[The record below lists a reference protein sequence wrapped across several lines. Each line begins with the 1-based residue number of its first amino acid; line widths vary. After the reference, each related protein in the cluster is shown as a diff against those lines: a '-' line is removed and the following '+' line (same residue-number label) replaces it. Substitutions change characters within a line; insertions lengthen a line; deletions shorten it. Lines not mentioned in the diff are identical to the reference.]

1 MVGRTE
7 QLNEEQPSFFIRWF
21 GCSSIQLFTYL
32 CPHTKLTVALTIT
45 YFPKHQQTLYNLNPI
60 LTKYANLLV
69 DYSLEIK
76 RGDKFYLRSTTLAE
90 PLVREVY
97 RAAMRKGAS
106 VEVDLGFRGR
116 DQIFLEEGEG
126 EQLRY
131 VSPTYRLA
139 METFDAYLFIRA
151 PFNLKAG
158 GQVDPEKVKIQKAA
172 SAPISK
178 TYFER
183 TATRELRRSLC
194 QYPTIASAQNAGMSL
209 EAYESFIFNACK
221 LNTPDPVKAWLEV
234 RHFQQQ
240 IVDVLNAAD
249 HIHYKGDGIDIQ
261 FSTKGRTWINSD
273 GQTNMPS
280 GEVYTSP
287 VEDSVNGTVHF
298 SYPAV
303 YMGREVEGVTLWVKD
318 GLIYKWEAR
327 QGQDFLDHIFEI
339 EGTRRFGEAAI
350 GTNYDID
357 RFTKNILFDEKI
369 GGTIHLAVGQS
380 YLQAG
385 GKNQSAIHWDMIGNM
400 KNGGEIFA
408 NGEKIYDSGRF
419 LFVE

>member
-1 MVGRTE
+1 M
-7 QLNEEQPSFFIRWF
+7 
-21 GCSSIQLFTYL
+21 
-32 CPHTKLTVALTIT
+32 
-45 YFPKHQQTLYNLNPI
+45 NPI
-60 LTKYANLLV
+60 LSKYANLLV
-69 DYSLEIK
+69 NYCLEIK
-76 RGDKFYLRSTTLAE
+76 EGDRFYLRSTTLAE

-97 RAAMRKGAS
+97 REALRAGAS
-106 VEVDLGFRGR
+106 VEVDLSFRGK
-116 DQIFLEEGEG
+116 DQIFMAEANGD
-126 EQLRY
+126 QLKY
-131 VSPTYRLA
+131 VSPTYRQA

-158 GQVDPEKVKIQKAA
+158 GNADPEKVKIQKAA
-172 SAPISK
+172 TADISK
-178 TYFER
+178 TYFAR

-194 QYPTIASAQNAGMSL
+194 QYPTMASAQNAGMSL
-209 EAYESFIFNACK
+209 EDYEAFVFNACK
-221 LNTPDPVKAWLEV
+221 LNADDPIKEWLKV
-234 RHFQQQ
+234 REHQQQ

-249 HIHYKGDGIDIQ
+249 HIRYKGDGIDIE

-287 VEDSVNGTVHF
+287 VEDSVNGVVHF

-303 YMGREVEGVTLWVKD
+303 YMGREVEEVTLWVKD
-318 GLIYKWEAR
+318 GFVEKWEAKR
-327 QGQDFLDHIFEI
+327 GQDFLDQIFEI

-350 GTNYDID
+350 GTNFDID

-369 GGTIHLAVGQS
+369 GGTIHMAIGQS

-385 GKNQSAIHWDMIGNM
+385 GKNQSSIHWDMIGNM

-408 NGEKIYDSGRF
+408 NNEKIYDSGRF
-419 LFVE
+419 LFI